1 MPRDT
6 IDHLNPISHVIRVS
20 IVEIVTMFQMPICG
34 PRVDT
39 CGMQSWLNCMAVEV
53 SRRIDM
59 PVQLRPYVSGSPP
72 HAHSL
77 MPDIMRECTQVPHL

>member
-20 IVEIVTMFQMPICG
+20 IVQIVARLQVFVSL

-39 CGMQSWLNCMAVEV
+39 GGMQSWLNCMAVEV